1 MTGAWEIVFAA
12 ALAVYLLAFVPAAMR
27 RIEFQSEIIA
37 ASTPEAVFAL
47 VSDPN
52 NWHRYVPELT
62 LRATVRPPLKVGDL
76 IYDRFV
82 AHEVTL
88 EGIERVVAFD
98 PGVRFGTQML
108 SGGHGTT
115 GVYDLFK
122 ADGGTRIIYR
132 CETSLTVLEAWAGNG
147 FRRGFLAGKLKANR
161 DLTMQRIKALL
172 EAETAPASV

>member
-1 MTGAWEIVFAA
+1 MSGASEIVFAA
-12 ALAVYLLAFVPAAMR
+12 AVAVYLLAFVPPVMR
-27 RIEFQSEIIA
+27 RIAFESEIIA
-37 ASTPEAVFAL
+37 DSTPDAVFAL

-62 LRATVRPPLKVGDL
+62 LTATVRAPMKVGDL
-76 IYDRFV
+76 IHERFV
-82 AHEVTL
+82 AGDVTL

-122 ADGGTRIIYR
+122 ADGGTRIVYR

-147 FRRGFLAGKLKANR
+147 FRRGFLAGKLKGNR
-161 DLTMQRIKALL
+161 DLTMQRIKTLV
-172 EAETAPASV
+172 EAETAPGSV

>member
-1 MTGAWEIVFAA
+1 MSGAGEIAFGV
-12 ALAVYLLAFVPAAMR
+12 ALAVYLLAFVPPAMR
-27 RIEFQSEIIA
+27 RIAFQSEIIA
-37 ASTPEAVFAL
+37 SSTPDAVFAL

-52 NWHRYVPELT
+52 NWHLYVPELT
-62 LRATVRPPLKVGDL
+62 LRATVRAPLKVGDL
-76 IYDRFV
+76 IHDRFV
-82 AHEVTL
+82 AEHVTL

-108 SGGHGTT
+108 SGSHGTT

-122 ADGGTRIIYR
+122 AEGGTRIVYH
-132 CETSLTVLEAWAGNG
+132 CETSLTLLEAWAGNG

-172 EAETAPASV
+172 EAETAPGSV